1 MKPDSCL
8 KIIGNNIKMARLQK
22 HMTQETLAEKCNISS
37 KHISAIERGITAGST
52 LLIMNI
58 CNILEVTP
66 NYIFNGTITDSKDS
80 ISVLPDNIS
89 TAYLKLKDDSK
100 KFINDIVLHLY
111 SIQKQ
116 R

>member
-1 MKPDSCL
+1 MKPDSYL
-8 KIIGNNIKMARLQK
+8 KIIGSNIKKARLK
-22 HMTQETLAEKCNISS
+22 KEMTQETLAEKCNISS

-58 CNILEVTP
+58 CNILGVTP
-66 NYIFNGTITDSKDS
+66 NYIFNGTIVDSKDS
-80 ISVLPDNIS
+80 FDVLPYDIS
-89 TAYLKLKDDSK
+89 TTYLKLKDESK
-100 KFINDIVLHLY
+100 NFVNETVLHLY